1 MLFRRTW
8 GCLLTAATGLRC
20 IDCDRLHPLEYT
32 LSCPDCGG
40 LMYVEY
46 DIDVVA
52 SVRFGQL
59 QGDGLWRYAQLLP
72 IENPNHFVSLGEG
85 QTPLIETPRLA
96 REMGMDRLFVKF
108 EGVNPTGTIKDRS
121 TVTAVAAA
129 LQFGFDRIA
138 VVTTGNAGSSLGSYA
153 ARAGIRAFVFASATC
168 ARPKISHVAAT
179 TPDFHLYEG
188 NYDAMIGGFDSV
200 IDEGAVFDAG
210 ATRNAYKQDGKKT
223 IAYEIFEQM
232 GLQVPD
238 FVVYPIGIGE
248 ALLAGQRAF
257 AELKAAGH
265 ASSTPRPVCA
275 QSTEADTVIRALE
288 TGGPLIPRTI
298 GHTVAEGVAVGDL
311 GPKGEWVLRV
321 TRDDHGLGAASD
333 DREVLEWQAKLARLE
348 GIWAGPT
355 GCVTLPALAK
365 LVSRGA
371 IPADASVVCL
381 VTETGLKDDAEPAA
395 MTPLAP
401 TVENVRNILLS

>member
-1 MLFRRTW
+1 M
-8 GCLLTAATGLRC
+8 TAATGLRC
-20 IDCDRLHPLEYT
+20 IDCDRLHPLEYI
-32 LSCPDCGG
+32 LSCQDCGG

-46 DIDVVA
+46 DIGAA
-52 SVRFGQL
+52 SQVPFGRL
-59 QGDGLWRYAQLLP
+59 EGAGLWRYAQLLP
-72 IENPNHFVSLGEG
+72 IANPDHFISLGEG

-96 REMGMDRLFVKF
+96 REMGLDRLLIKF
-108 EGVNPTGTIKDRS
+108 EGANPTGTVKDRS

-129 LQFGFDRIA
+129 LQFGFDRIG

-153 ARAGIRAFVFASATC
+153 ARAGILAFVFSSATC
-168 ARPKISHVAAT
+168 AKPKVSHIAAA
-179 TPDFHLYEG
+179 TPDFYLYEG
-188 NYDAMIGGFDSV
+188 DYDAMIGGFDSV
-200 IDEGAVFDAG
+200 IDEGTVFDAG

-232 GLQVPD
+232 GLRVPD
-238 FVVYPIGIGE
+238 FVIYPIGIGE

-265 ASSTPRPVCA
+265 ADSVPRPVCA
-275 QSTEADTVIRALE
+275 QSTEADTVVRALE

-321 TRDDHGLGAASD
+321 TRDDNGLGAAST
-333 DREVLEWQAKLARLE
+333 DREILDWQAKLVRLE

-365 LVSRGA
+365 LVGQGA
-371 IPADASVVCL
+371 IPKDASVVCL